1 MALASYS
8 AANTTAL
15 DTTLVL
21 AGETPHVRQITVAS
35 GAGVLTKGTL
45 MGKITSGGKFI
56 KSLAAAS
63 DGSETPVCIL
73 AEACDASSADVT
85 TNAYFAGYFL
95 EAGMTFGT
103 GHTATNTRDALQ
115 AKGIF
120 MAPSTAVR

>member
-8 AANTTAL
+8 AANTTTL

-21 AGETPHVRQITVAS
+21 AGETPHIRQITVAS
-35 GAGVLTKGTL
+35 GAGVLAKGTL
-45 MGKITSGGKFI
+45 MGKITSGGEYI

-73 AEACDASSADVT
+73 AEVCDATSAAKV

-103 GHTATNTRDALQ
+103 GHTAASTRDGLQ
-115 AKGIF
+115 DRGIF
-120 MAPSTAVR
+120 MASSTAVK